1 MRRKVLA
8 LQPKVN
14 KQTNWEVHMW
24 FRLTFGYL
32 RSKHCLEKFKECNRS
47 EWPQLQYYFVVAE
60 GIWCPEGDY
69 VETGNLSKNILKWYL
84 KLAY

>member
-1 MRRKVLA
+1 
-8 LQPKVN
+8 
-14 KQTNWEVHMW
+14 MW